1 MEHLL
6 DEGWSMR
13 VLVRD
18 ASKLEASVRQRVE
31 VVEGGAESDEDRTR
45 AMAVAKVVWFPMY
58 SMGGGV
64 PTAAIQA
71 VAAIVRRG

>member
-1 MEHLL
+1 
-6 DEGWSMR
+6 MR

-18 ASKLEASVRQRVE
+18 ASKLEDSVRQRVE
-31 VVEGGAESDEDRTR
+31 VVEGGAESDEDIAR

-58 SMGGGV
+58 SMGGVV

>member
-1 MEHLL
+1 MGHLL

-18 ASKLEASVRQRVE
+18 ASKLEDSVRQRVE
-31 VVEGGAESDEDRTR
+31 VVEGGAESDEDIAR

-58 SMGGGV
+58 SMGGRV